1 MSCLYRPLHA
11 AEICLQVLRDI
22 SYSCVGQFVFV
33 KRNIHNDRGICRDL
47 WLCFNSAATY
57 KGSRFSRRILIFG
70 GLLVLAGSL
79 IRVESFLL
87 VLLMIFPSWLFIYRF
102 FDLKKLI
109 ISLLA
114 AIFVVALFYL
124 FNTIYVKSF
133 PQWESFYTYND
144 VRSELQ
150 DTPRIYLLIVKN
162 IYSDVGWNFND
173 YKLFVSWFFPDAQL
187 FSLSNLQ
194 YLVAHIPG
202 TEKNVLSA
210 ASSYFY
216 PKPYFDDLD
225 SFPYFLMIAAGLL
238 GAVIYPSQRKAVWPL
253 AVLLL
258 TFLILIIYLIWT
270 EKVPIHVWDSFLAT
284 LSVYGLFI
292 LLWTELNTV
301 RSLPERKSLAFVV
314 PILLCIASLFALYYA
329 IITTKLNVA
338 RQTAYQSELSDLKT
352 LQAQGK
358 IQSKALIISPA
369 LGIPLVWSNPMFL
382 DLPNVQ
388 YLELGWLT
396 FSPSYYSALHEFN
409 VQSLPAGFY
418 QNDNVYLMLK
428 SNLRDSVVEF
438 VADHMGVAVVPQL
451 IYSSPTY
458 DFDPTYNI
466 VKVYKLIL
474 QK

>member
-1 MSCLYRPLHA
+1 
-11 AEICLQVLRDI
+11 
-22 SYSCVGQFVFV
+22 
-33 KRNIHNDRGICRDL
+33 
-47 WLCFNSAATY
+47 
-57 KGSRFSRRILIFG
+57 
-70 GLLVLAGSL
+70 
-79 IRVESFLL
+79 
-87 VLLMIFPSWLFIYRF
+87 
-102 FDLKKLI
+102 
-109 ISLLA
+109 
-114 AIFVVALFYL
+114 
-124 FNTIYVKSF
+124 
-133 PQWESFYTYND
+133 
-144 VRSELQ
+144 
-150 DTPRIYLLIVKN
+150 
-162 IYSDVGWNFND
+162 
-173 YKLFVSWFFPDAQL
+173 
-187 FSLSNLQ
+187 
-194 YLVAHIPG
+194 
-202 TEKNVLSA
+202 
-210 ASSYFY
+210 
-216 PKPYFDDLD
+216 
-225 SFPYFLMIAAGLL
+225 MIAAGLL

-253 AVLLL
+253 AALLL

-284 LSVYGLFI
+284 LSVFGLFI

-382 DLPNVQ
+382 DLPSVQ

-396 FSPSYYSALHEFN
+396 FSPSYYSAPHEFN

-428 SNLRDSVVEF
+428 SNLRDNVVEF

-474 QK
+474 QKCNTFAN